1 VRTASFLALAL
12 ALALAG
18 SDRAAAQPK
27 GKQLTPVEQY
37 AKFRDTMNEG
47 KFDIAGIYLDQFLK
61 MDPPDSDLLKLQE
74 KYGSTVFQQLRTV
87 PRYSDDPAN
96 EKVIR
101 ANVEKLN
108 ARAEAAAKKVLND
121 PARVEKYVR
130 NLGAT
135 YEEKVFAQQ
144 ELKRT
149 GEFAV
154 PYLVQA
160 LQQNPGPALYAGVLE
175 TIPVLDA
182 PSMSGWVAA
191 LEQLDTDRQ
200 FGVLT
205 ALGARRDVFAL
216 ITDAQTD
223 FGPQLWRIASR
234 DPKDVPPNL
243 RALALTLLNRLYPGT
258 KPDDKRPEAELL
270 AHAQRFYNRRAKYS
284 GTKTNP
290 DGTATVPLWTATTEG
305 KVLKL
310 SKISDVPVGKAE
322 EYYGLKYAR
331 WALESKPDY
340 EPARALILSLAA
352 ERATERAQF
361 APLATAEPVVYKLLS
376 GAPSETLNDLMHR
389 GLNEKR
395 TSLVLAMTQLL
406 GDRADRAAA
415 TPPAG
420 TGNKPSLLVR
430 ALAYPDHSVQFAAA
444 TALLRSP
451 VPVPPAA
458 RQNVV
463 DVLRR
468 ALAADP
474 GAPAEAKGTALL
486 ADPVK
491 FRADN
496 TAAHLRGLGFNVEQY
511 TSGREL
517 MKRIARASDFD
528 VVVLDRHTANPELI
542 DTVAALQSDPRA
554 AARPL
559 FVVASS
565 DKPRVPTFDQLLL
578 RTAALIAATE
588 NDVVEM
594 PPPFVPDPR
603 LGPDENAVNRKKIQ
617 ERRDN
622 SFRAAA
628 AIRTERLQRVIDAL
642 PLTLNDDQKRLMNAR
657 IQLVVYSL
665 LAAEFPLSQVSA
677 PETFEELQRVRKL
690 IALQPVTAAYG
701 AGIPSA
707 DLMKLIDRFELD
719 VAKVK
724 AARDRYDT
732 LRGRVDPAELG
743 LNVESFRDRTIE
755 ARLVKS
761 FTGYPDVKVIA
772 EPYSRLVLESEFSAT
787 FADPMMLPRS
797 PAVKQ
802 ADARTALEW
811 LRRMA
816 IGEVPGYDLTSTEA
830 DLRAALRVPVLAPAA
845 IDALERFK
853 GGEAQI
859 ALLQYALGGEGN
871 PLEQRAR
878 AADAVI
884 WHVRAFGS
892 AIPATLQAPLSAQ
905 AESEPNADLRGK
917 FLALKGIVANKPA
930 EFVDLLKG
938 YSPPLVPPAAPK
950 KDAEPKKEADP
961 KP

>member
-1 VRTASFLALAL
+1 MRTVPFLALAF
-12 ALALAG
+12 ALALTSG
-18 SDRAAAQPK
+18 GRAAAQPK

-47 KFDIAGIYLDQFLK
+47 KFDIAAIYLDQFLK
-61 MDPPDSDLLKLQE
+61 ADPPDSDLLKLQE

-96 EKVIR
+96 EKAIR

-108 ARAEAAAKKVLND
+108 ERADAAAKKVLYD
-121 PARVEKYVR
+121 PARVQKYVN

-135 YEEKVFAQQ
+135 YEEKVYAQQ

-160 LQQNPGPALYAGVLE
+160 LQQNPTPALYAGVLE
-175 TIPVLDA
+175 TIPILDA
-182 PSMSGWVAA
+182 PTMSGWVAA
-191 LEQLDTDRQ
+191 LEQFDPDRQ

-205 ALGARRDVFAL
+205 AIGARRDAFAL
-216 ITDAQTD
+216 LTDAQTD
-223 FGPQLWRIASR
+223 FSPLLWRIASR
-234 DPKDVPPNL
+234 DPKDVSPNL
-243 RALALTLLNRLYPGT
+243 RALALALLNRLYPGT
-258 KPDDKRPEAELL
+258 KADDKRPEAELL
-270 AHAQRFYNRRAKYS
+270 ALAQRFYNRRAKFA
-284 GTKTNP
+284 GAKNNG
-290 DGTATVPLWTATTEG
+290 DGTATVPVWTAATEG
-305 KVLKL
+305 NVLKL
-310 SKISDVPVGKAE
+310 SKVADVPVGKAE

-340 EPARALILSLAA
+340 EPARALIISLAA
-352 ERATERAQF
+352 ERATERAKF
-361 APLATAEPVVYKLLS
+361 ASLAATEPGVYKLLS
-376 GAPSETLNDLMHR
+376 GAPSETLNDLLQR

-395 TSLVLAMTQLL
+395 TSLVLAMTQVL

-420 TGNKPSLLVR
+420 AGAKPSLLVR
-430 ALAYPDHSVQFAAA
+430 ALAYPDHAVQFSAA

-474 GAPAEAKGTALL
+474 GAPGEAKGTALL

-491 FRADN
+491 FRSDS

-511 TSGREL
+511 VSGREL
-517 MKRIARASDFD
+517 LNRVARASDFD
-528 VVVLDRHTANPELI
+528 VVVLDRHAANPELI

-578 RTAALIAATE
+578 RTAALIASTE
-588 NDVVEM
+588 NDTVEM
-594 PPPFVPDPR
+594 PAPFVPDPR
-603 LGPDENAVNRKKIQ
+603 LSPDENAAARKVVQ

-622 SFRAAA
+622 SFRSAA
-628 AIRTERLQRVIDAL
+628 AIRTQRLQRVIDAL

-657 IQLVVYSL
+657 IQIIVYAL
-665 LAAEFPLSQVSA
+665 LEAEFPLSKASA
-677 PETFEELQRVRKL
+677 PETYDELQRVRKL
-690 IALQPVTAAYG
+690 IALQPVTATYG

-724 AARDRYDT
+724 TAQDRYDA

-743 LNVESFRDRTIE
+743 LNVETYRDRTVE
-755 ARLVKS
+755 AQLVKAL
-761 FTGYPDVKVIA
+761 TGYPAVKVIA
-772 EPYSRLVLESEFSAT
+772 EPYSRLVLESEFNAT
-787 FADPMMLPRS
+787 FADPMLQPRS

-802 ADARTALEW
+802 ADARTAIEL

-816 IGEVPGYDLTSTEA
+816 IGELPGYDLTSTET
-830 DLRAALRVPVLAPAA
+830 DLRAALRVPVLASAA
-845 IDALERFK
+845 IDTVERFK

-859 ALLQYALGGEGN
+859 ALLQYALGGEGS
-871 PLEQRAR
+871 PVELRAR

-884 WHVRAFGS
+884 RHVRAFGT

-905 AESEPNADLRGK
+905 AESEPNAELRGK
-917 FLALKGIVANKPA
+917 FLALKGMVANKPA

-938 YSPPLVPPAAPK
+938 YSPPLVAPPAPK
-950 KDAEPKKEADP
+950 KDADPKKEPEP

>member
-1 VRTASFLALAL
+1 MRTAPFLALAF

-27 GKQLTPVEQY
+27 GKQLTPLEQY
-37 AKFRDTMNEG
+37 AKFRDTMSEG

-61 MDPPDSDLLKLQE
+61 SDPPDSDLLKLQE

-96 EKVIR
+96 EKAIR

-108 ARAEAAAKKVLND
+108 DRADAAAKKVLYD
-121 PARVEKYVR
+121 PARVQKFVN

-135 YEEKVFAQQ
+135 YEEKVYAQQ

-182 PSMSGWVAA
+182 PSMAGWVAA

-205 ALGARRDVFAL
+205 AIGQRRDVFAL
-216 ITDAQTD
+216 TTDAQTD
-223 FGPQLWRIASR
+223 FGPLLWRIASR
-234 DPKDVPPNL
+234 DPKAVPPNL
-243 RALALTLLNRLYPGT
+243 RALAFVLLNRLYPGT
-258 KPDDKRPEAELL
+258 KADDKRPEAELL
-270 AHAQRFYNRRAKYS
+270 THAQRFYNRRAKYT
-284 GTKTNP
+284 GTKNNA
-290 DGTATVPLWTATTEG
+290 DGTTTVPLWTAATEG
-305 KVLKL
+305 NVLKL
-310 SKISDVPVGKAE
+310 TKLADVPVGKAE

-340 EPARALILSLAA
+340 EPARALIISLAA
-352 ERATERAQF
+352 ERATERAKF
-361 APLATAEPVVYKLLS
+361 ASLATTEPGVYKLLS
-376 GAPSETLNDLMHR
+376 GAPSETLTDLLQR

-395 TSLVLAMTQLL
+395 TSLVLAMTQIL

-415 TPPAG
+415 SGPGGAD
-420 TGNKPSLLVR
+420 KPSLLVR
-430 ALAYPDHSVQFAAA
+430 ALVYPDHAVQFAAA

-451 VPVPPAA
+451 VPVPVAA
-458 RQNVV
+458 RQNIV

-468 ALAADP
+468 AIAADP
-474 GAPAEAKGTALL
+474 GAPGEAKGTALL

-491 FRADN
+491 SRADN

-517 MKRIARASDFD
+517 LKRVARASDFD
-528 VVVLDRHTANPELI
+528 LIVLDRHTANPELI

-594 PPPFVPDPR
+594 PAPFVPDPR
-603 LGPDENAVNRKKIQ
+603 IGPDENAAARKVTQ

-622 SFRAAA
+622 SFRSAA
-628 AIRTERLQRVIDAL
+628 AIRTQRLQRVIDAL

-657 IQLVVYSL
+657 IQLIVYAL
-665 LAAEFPLSQVSA
+665 LEAEFPLSKVSA
-677 PETFEELQRVRKL
+677 PETYDDLQRIRKL
-690 IALQPVTAAYG
+690 IALQPVTANYG

-707 DLMKLIDRFELD
+707 DLIKLIDRFELD

-724 AARDRYDT
+724 TAQDRYDT

-743 LNVESFRDRTIE
+743 LNVETYRDRTEE
-755 ARLVKS
+755 AKLVKA
-761 FTGYPDVKVIA
+761 FTGYPAVKVIA

-787 FADPMMLPRS
+787 FADPMMQPRS

-802 ADARTALEW
+802 ADARTAIEL

-816 IGEVPGYDLTSTEA
+816 IGELPGYDLTSAET
-830 DLRAALRVPVLAPAA
+830 DLRAALRVPVLASAA
-845 IDALERFK
+845 IDAVERFK

-871 PLEQRAR
+871 PVELRAR

-884 WHVRAFGS
+884 RHVRAFGA
-892 AIPATLQAPLSAQ
+892 AIPATLQAPLVAQ
-905 AESEPNADLRGK
+905 SDSEPNADLRGK
-917 FLALKGIVANKPA
+917 FLTLKGIVANKPA
-930 EFVDLLKG
+930 EYVDLLKG
-938 YSPPLVPPAAPK
+938 YSPPLVAPPK
-950 KDAEPKKEADP
+950 KDAEPKKEPDP